1 MKKLRENY
9 GITLIALVIT
19 IIVLLILAGVSIIML
34 TGENGI
40 LIQAQKAKEE
50 NKKSTEEEIQK
61 IGQIENIIDNYE
73 QNIIIEKVIDDSP
86 GKLEGEGTE
95 QSPYVI
101 SSIEDLLAFSYDVR
115 QGNTYNGKFVNLKQ
129 NLDFMNELSYV
140 NANSKEYGKYGYD
153 GNIKQILTQ
162 GKGFIPIGRNVNN
175 SSESTEVK
183 KANNFAGTFNGG
195 NFTICNLYINEKT
208 NENKYYGLF
217 AANTGIIKNLQMSNC
232 NLDIEGNAS
241 AVATIVGCNYGT
253 IENCIVS
260 GQIKNKG
267 TSWLLTGG
275 VTAKL
280 EEDGKIINCGN
291 MADITCENIGTA
303 GQAVAAGIVGTCNH
317 TDEYI
322 STVQNCFNSGKI
334 ISISENSDT
343 MAGGIS
349 VLLTNSNVQNCYNTG
364 DINAYGIKTIYLGGI
379 SGTIHGS
386 NAKNICKNLYNTGNL
401 TFNGVIEGKEGYIG
415 GIVGKNYNITIKNVF
430 NTGKIEVEKG
440 NKQIRI
446 GGITA
451 GYGGGNIENGYNVGK
466 IETKDID
473 NETIGGITGF
483 KLGNCINCNFLTG
496 TYKKGIGK
504 LGEGQKDEGVEE
516 KESLSDFPSIL
527 EVVNEEGAFKENS
540 NGEDPILNWQ

>member
-241 AVATIVGCNYGT
+241 AVATIVGCNY
-253 IENCIVS
+253 
-260 GQIKNKG
+260 
-267 TSWLLTGG
+267 LT
-275 VTAKL
+275 
-280 EEDGKIINCGN
+280 
-291 MADITCENIGTA
+291 
-303 GQAVAAGIVGTCNH
+303 
-317 TDEYI
+317 
-322 STVQNCFNSGKI
+322 
-334 ISISENSDT
+334 
-343 MAGGIS
+343 
-349 VLLTNSNVQNCYNTG
+349 
-364 DINAYGIKTIYLGGI
+364 
-379 SGTIHGS
+379 
-386 NAKNICKNLYNTGNL
+386 
-401 TFNGVIEGKEGYIG
+401 
-415 GIVGKNYNITIKNVF
+415 
-430 NTGKIEVEKG
+430 
-440 NKQIRI
+440 
-446 GGITA
+446 
-451 GYGGGNIENGYNVGK
+451 
-466 IETKDID
+466 
-473 NETIGGITGF
+473 
-483 KLGNCINCNFLTG
+483 
-496 TYKKGIGK
+496 
-504 LGEGQKDEGVEE
+504 
-516 KESLSDFPSIL
+516 
-527 EVVNEEGAFKENS
+527 
-540 NGEDPILNWQ
+540 